1 MEVAWTDDTP
11 HGRFWRRL
19 LNENVDQL
27 LSDPDATLLK
37 QMRFNNT
44 MQKDYQRR
52 FGRVL
57 KERGLCLYKL
67 IGSAYGENWDSED
80 DEKQRHRENIVPM
93 SINNENAVCLD
104 SARQA
109 GLCEGKSERDVLQAG
124 NGCREKF
131 LQEEGGSSSR
141 PGSPQKE
148 TPS

>member
-44 MQKDYQRR
+44 MLKNYQRR
-52 FGRVL
+52 FGPVL
-57 KERGLCLYKL
+57 RERGLCLYKL

-93 SINNENAVCLD
+93 SINNDAVCLD

-109 GLCEGKSERDVLQAG
+109 GLCEGKSERDVLQAS
-124 NGCREKF
+124 NGCGEKF
-131 LQEEGGSSSR
+131 LQEEGSSSR